1 MLLKIERACGTLFGN
16 NVINHEWVMHTYR
29 TNWLRPNI
37 AKPVVKH
44 LILTIEIP
52 LKL

>member
-1 MLLKIERACGTLFGN
+1 MYLIAPFFPCGTLFGN
-16 NVINHEWVMHTYR
+16 HVINHEWVMYTYR

-44 LILTIEIP
+44 LN
-52 LKL
+52 